1 MSQASFW
8 KSGPSA
14 RASGHWPHSRQ
25 LTSTLRSAAP
35 ALLFGLRLWAAVCL
49 ALYIAFWLEL
59 DNASWAGTSAAIVCQ
74 PSLGSSLRK
83 GWFRMVGTGV
93 GATAI
98 VVLTACFPQDRLGF
112 LLGLAVWGGACGL
125 MVTLL
130 RNFAAYSAALAGYT
144 AAIIASDELGATGGA
159 NGDVFMLA
167 ITRAS
172 EICIGIVCAGVVLA
186 GTDFGGARRRL
197 AVQFAELSAEITGRL
212 AGTFALAGPELSE
225 TRPVRRDLVRRVIA
239 LDPVIDQALGES
251 SDLRPHSPILQT
263 AVGGLFAA
271 LSGWR
276 MVAVHLERLPS
287 NQGRREAGIVL
298 GNMPPEL
305 RSVPT
310 EGEAKNSAID
320 PFSAHR
326 ACAAAARALTAL
338 PNCTPSLRL
347 LADQTAR
354 ALIGIRRTFDGLLL
368 LADPARRIPGSASAP
383 LHVPDLLPSLLDGAR
398 VFVTIGAVELFWIM
412 TEWPNGPQALVF
424 ATIGVILFSQRA
436 DQAYALVMSFMVG
449 VALSAVFAAIVE
461 FAILP
466 GVATFASFSLAIGLV
481 LVPASALIAQPW
493 QTVMFTGMA
502 ANFIPLLAPANQM
515 SYNPQQFY
523 NGALAIV
530 AGVGV
535 AALAFRLLPPLSPA
549 QRSRR
554 LLALTLRDLRRL
566 TMGPIP
572 RTANEWQ
579 GRVYSRLSA
588 LPEQAEPLQRA
599 QLVAALSV
607 GTEIIRLRR
616 VVPRFDQDVELDA
629 ALNAVAK
636 GDSSAAVERLAQ
648 LDQRLAAL
656 PNTRPGARARLRA
669 RSSILAMSEALAQ
682 HAAYFDS
689 GVGR

>member
-1 MSQASFW
+1 MSRAGFWTTDPPQAYQSV
-8 KSGPSA
+8 A
-14 RASGHWPHSRQ
+14 AA
-25 LTSTLRSAAP
+25 LRFATP

-49 ALYIAFWLEL
+49 ALYIAFWLQL

-74 PSLGSSLRK
+74 TSLGASLRK

-112 LLGLAVWGGACGL
+112 LLGLALWGGACGV

-130 RNFAAYSAALAGYT
+130 RNFTAYSAALAGYT

-212 AGTFALAGPELSE
+212 AGTFDLAGPELSE

-251 SDLRPHSPILQT
+251 SDLRPHSPILQA

-276 MVAVHLERLPS
+276 MVAVHLERSPS
-287 NQGRREAGIVL
+287 NQDRREADIVY
-298 GNMPPEL
+298 GNMPQEL
-305 RSVPT
+305 CSVPT
-310 EGEAKNSAID
+310 EGHAKSWAID
-320 PFSAHR
+320 PSSVR
-326 ACAAAARALTAL
+326 RSCAAAVRALTAL
-338 PNCTPSLRL
+338 PNRAPSLRL

-354 ALIGIRRTFDGLLL
+354 ALIGIQRALDGLLL
-368 LADPARRIPGSASAP
+368 LADPARSIPVSGSMRFY
-383 LHVPDLLPSLLDGAR
+383 VPDLLPSLLDGAR
-398 VFVTIGAVELFWIM
+398 VFVTIAAVELFWIV
-412 TEWPNGPQALVF
+412 TEWPNGPGALVF
-424 ATIGVILFSQRA
+424 AAIGVILFSQRA
-436 DQAYALVMSFMVG
+436 DQAYATVMSFMVG

-461 FAILP
+461 FALLP
-466 GVATFASFSLAIGLV
+466 RVATFAGFSLAIGLV
-481 LVPASALIAQPW
+481 LVPAGVLMVQPW
-493 QTVMFTGMA
+493 HTVIFVAMT

-515 SYNPQQFY
+515 SYDTQQFY
-523 NGALAIV
+523 NAALAIV

-549 QRSRR
+549 LRTRR

-566 TMGPIP
+566 TKGPIP
-572 RTANEWQ
+572 RTANKWE

-599 QLVAALSV
+599 QLMAALSV
-607 GTEIIRLRR
+607 GTGIIRLRHVAR
-616 VVPRFDQDVELDA
+616 RFDQDAELNAALDA
-629 ALNAVAK
+629 LAR
-636 GDSSAAVERLAQ
+636 GDSSVATERLAR
-648 LDQRLAAL
+648 LDQRLAAI
-656 PNTRPGARARLRA
+656 PNTRPGARVRLRA
-669 RSSILAMSEALAQ
+669 RGGILAMSEALAQ
-682 HAAYFDS
+682 HSAYFDS

>member
-1 MSQASFW
+1 
-8 KSGPSA
+8 
-14 RASGHWPHSRQ
+14 
-25 LTSTLRSAAP
+25 
-35 ALLFGLRLWAAVCL
+35 
-49 ALYIAFWLEL
+49 
-59 DNASWAGTSAAIVCQ
+59 
-74 PSLGSSLRK
+74 
-83 GWFRMVGTGV
+83 
-93 GATAI
+93 
-98 VVLTACFPQDRLGF
+98 
-112 LLGLAVWGGACGL
+112 

-159 NGDVFMLA
+159 SGEVFMLA

-251 SDLRPHSPILQT
+251 SDLRAHSPILQT

-287 NQGRREAGIVL
+287 NQGRCEADIVL
-298 GNMPPEL
+298 GNIPQEL

-310 EGEAKNSAID
+310 EGEAKSWAID
-320 PFSAHR
+320 PSGARR
-326 ACAAAARALTAL
+326 ACTAAARALTAL
-338 PNCTPSLRL
+338 PSRTPSLRL

-354 ALIGIRRTFDGLLL
+354 ALIGIRQTFDGLLL
-368 LADPARRIPGSASAP
+368 LADPARRIPGSASAR
-383 LHVPDLLPSLLDGAR
+383 LYVPDLLPSLLDGAR
-398 VFVTIGAVELFWIM
+398 VFVTIAAVELFWIV

-424 ATIGVILFSQRA
+424 ATIGVLLFAQRA
-436 DQAYALVMSFMVG
+436 DQAYATVMSFMVG
-449 VALSAVFAAIVE
+449 VVLSAVLAAIVK

-466 GVATFASFSLAIGLV
+466 GVVTFAGFSLAIGFV
-481 LVPASALIAQPW
+481 LVPGGALMAQPW
-493 QTVMFTGMA
+493 QTVMFTGIA

-515 SYNPQQFY
+515 SYDPQQFY

-535 AALAFRLLPPLSPA
+535 AALVFRLLPPLSPA
-549 QRSRR
+549 LRSRR

-566 TMGPIP
+566 TRGPIP

-579 GRVYSRLSA
+579 GRVYSRLSV

-599 QLVAALSV
+599 QLMAALSV
-607 GTEIIRLRR
+607 GTEIIRLRHIAH
-616 VVPRFDQDVELDA
+616 RFDQDVELGA
-629 ALNAVAK
+629 ALDAVAK
-636 GDSSAAVERLAQ
+636 GDSSAAAERLAP

-656 PNTRPGARARLRA
+656 PDTRPGARARLRA
-669 RSSILAMSEALAQ
+669 RSSILAISEALAQ

-689 GVGR
+689 EVNR

>member
-1 MSQASFW
+1 
-8 KSGPSA
+8 
-14 RASGHWPHSRQ
+14 
-25 LTSTLRSAAP
+25 
-35 ALLFGLRLWAAVCL
+35 
-49 ALYIAFWLEL
+49 
-59 DNASWAGTSAAIVCQ
+59 
-74 PSLGSSLRK
+74 
-83 GWFRMVGTGV
+83 MVGTGV

-159 NGDVFMLA
+159 SGDVFMLA

-197 AVQFAELSAEITGRL
+197 AVQFAELSAVIAGRL

-239 LDPVIDQALGES
+239 LDPIIDQALGES
-251 SDLRPHSPILQT
+251 SDLRPYSPILQT

-287 NQGRREAGIVL
+287 NQGRREADIVL
-298 GNMPPEL
+298 ENMPQEL

-310 EGEAKNSAID
+310 EGDAKSWAID
-320 PFSAHR
+320 PTSAR
-326 ACAAAARALTAL
+326 RSCAAAVQALTAL
-338 PNCTPSLRL
+338 PNRTPSLRL

-354 ALIGIRRTFDGLLL
+354 ALIGIRRALDGMLLL
-368 LADPARRIPGSASAP
+368 SDPARSIPVSRSTRFY
-383 LHVPDLLPSLLDGAR
+383 VPDLLPSLLDGAR
-398 VFVTIGAVELFWIM
+398 VFVTIGAVELFWIV
-412 TEWPNGPQALVF
+412 TEWPNGPGALVF
-424 ATIGVILFSQRA
+424 AAIGVILFSQRA
-436 DQAYALVMSFMVG
+436 DQAYATVMSFMVG
-449 VALSAVFAAIVE
+449 VALSTVFAAIVE
-461 FAILP
+461 FALLP
-466 GVATFASFSLAIGLV
+466 GVATFAGFSLAIGLV
-481 LVPASALIAQPW
+481 LVPAGALMVQPW
-493 QTVMFTGMA
+493 HTVMFVGMT

-515 SYNPQQFY
+515 SYDTQQFY

-549 QRSRR
+549 LRSRR
-554 LLALTLRDLRRL
+554 LLALTLRDLRHL
-566 TMGPIP
+566 TTGPIP
-572 RTANEWQ
+572 RTANAWE
-579 GRVYSRLSA
+579 GLVYSRLSA
-588 LPEQAEPLQRA
+588 LPEKAEPLQRA
-599 QLVAALSV
+599 QILAALSV
-607 GTEIIRLRR
+607 GTGIIRLRR
-616 VVPRFDQDVELDA
+616 VAHRFDQDVELDA
-629 ALNAVAK
+629 ALNALAK
-636 GDSSAAVERLAQ
+636 GNSSAAAERLAR

-656 PNTRPGARARLRA
+656 PDTRPGGRVRLRA
-669 RSSILAMSEALAQ
+669 RSSILVMLEALAQ

-689 GVGR
+689 QVKR

>member
-1 MSQASFW
+1 MSWAGFWTTDPPQAYQSV
-8 KSGPSA
+8 A
-14 RASGHWPHSRQ
+14 AA
-25 LTSTLRSAAP
+25 LRFATP

-49 ALYIAFWLEL
+49 ALYIAFWLQL

-74 PSLGSSLRK
+74 TSLGASLRK

-98 VVLTACFPQDRLGF
+98 VVLTACFPQDRIGF
-112 LLGLAVWGGACGL
+112 LFCLAVWGGACGL

-144 AAIIASDELGATGGA
+144 AAIIASDALGATGGA

-167 ITRAS
+167 VTRAS
-172 EICIGIVCAGVVLA
+172 EICIGIVCAEVVLA
-186 GTDFGGARRRL
+186 GTDFGDARRRL
-197 AVQFAELSAEITGRL
+197 AVQFAELSAEITRRL
-212 AGTFALAGPELSE
+212 FGTFSLGGRELPE

-251 SDLRPHSPILQT
+251 SDLRHRSPILQA
-263 AVGGLFAA
+263 AVDGLFAA

-287 NQGRREAGIVL
+287 NQGRREADIVL
-298 GNMPPEL
+298 GNMPQEL

-310 EGEAKNSAID
+310 EGHAKSWEMDPSSAR
-320 PFSAHR
+320 R
-326 ACAAAARALTAL
+326 ACAATVRALIGL
-338 PNCTPSLRL
+338 PNRTPSLRL

-354 ALIGIRRTFDGLLL
+354 ALIGIRRALDGLLL
-368 LADPARRIPGSASAP
+368 LADPARSIPVSRSMR
-383 LHVPDLLPSLLDGAR
+383 LYVPDLLPSLLDGAR
-398 VFVTIGAVELFWIM
+398 VFVTIGAVELFWIV
-412 TEWPNGPQALVF
+412 TKWPNGPQALVF
-424 ATIGVILFSQRA
+424 ATIGVILFAQRA
-436 DQAYALVMSFMVG
+436 DQAYATVMSFMVG

-461 FAILP
+461 FAVLP
-466 GVATFASFSLAIGLV
+466 GGAAFAGFSLAIGLV
-481 LVPASALIAQPW
+481 LVPAGTLMVQPW
-493 QTVMFTGMA
+493 QTVIFVAMT

-515 SYNPQQFY
+515 SYDTQQFY
-523 NGALAIV
+523 NAALAIV

-549 QRSRR
+549 LRTRR

-566 TMGPIP
+566 PTGRIP
-572 RTANEWQ
+572 QNSDNWESRI
-579 GRVYSRLSA
+579 YSRLSA
-588 LPEQAEPLQRA
+588 LPEHAEPLQRA
-599 QLVAALSV
+599 QLMAALSV

-616 VVPRFDQDVELDA
+616 VAHRFDLQVEIDA
-629 ALNAVAK
+629 ALDAVAK
-636 GDSSAAVERLAQ
+636 GNSSAAAERLAR

-656 PNTRPGARARLRA
+656 PNTGPGARARLRA
-669 RSSILAMSEALAQ
+669 RSNILAMSEALGQ

>member
-1 MSQASFW
+1 
-8 KSGPSA
+8 
-14 RASGHWPHSRQ
+14 
-25 LTSTLRSAAP
+25 
-35 ALLFGLRLWAAVCL
+35 LRLWAAVCL
-49 ALYIAFWLEL
+49 ALYIAFWLQL

-74 PSLGSSLRK
+74 PSLGASLRK

-98 VVLTACFPQDRLGF
+98 VVLTACFPQDRIGF
-112 LLGLAVWGGACGL
+112 LLGLAAWGGACGL

-197 AVQFAELSAEITGRL
+197 AVQFAELAAEITGRL

-239 LDPVIDQALGES
+239 LDPIIDQALGES

-276 MVAVHLERLPS
+276 MVAVHLARLPS
-287 NQGRREAGIVL
+287 NQGRHEADIVL
-298 GNMPPEL
+298 GNMPQEL

-310 EGEAKNSAID
+310 ESQAKSWAID
-320 PFSAHR
+320 PSSARR
-326 ACAAAARALTAL
+326 ACAAAVRALTAL
-338 PNCTPSLRL
+338 PNRTPSLRL
-347 LADQTAR
+347 LADQTAM
-354 ALIGIRRTFDGLLL
+354 AMIGIRRALEGLLL
-368 LADPARRIPGSASAP
+368 LADPARSIPVSGSMRFY
-383 LHVPDLLPSLLDGAR
+383 VPDLLPSLLDGAR
-398 VFVTIGAVELFWIM
+398 VFVTIGAVELFWIV
-412 TEWPNGPQALVF
+412 TEWPNGPGALVF
-424 ATIGVILFSQRA
+424 AAIGVILFSQRA
-436 DQAYALVMSFMVG
+436 DQAYATVMSFMVG

-461 FAILP
+461 FAVLP
-466 GVATFASFSLAIGLV
+466 GVATFAGFSLAIGLV
-481 LVPASALIAQPW
+481 LVPAGALMAQPW
-493 QTVMFTGMA
+493 HTVIFVAMT

-515 SYNPQQFY
+515 SYDTQQFY
-523 NGALAIV
+523 NAALAIV

-549 QRSRR
+549 LRSRR

-566 TMGPIP
+566 TTGRIP
-572 RTANEWQ
+572 QNSDNWESRI
-579 GRVYSRLSA
+579 YSRLSA
-588 LPEQAEPLQRA
+588 LPEHAEPLQRA
-599 QLVAALSV
+599 QLMAALSV
-607 GTEIIRLRR
+607 GTGIIRLRR
-616 VVPRFDQDVELDA
+616 VAHRFDQDVELDA
-629 ALNAVAK
+629 ALDAVAN
-636 GDSSAAVERLAQ
+636 GDSSAAAERLAR

-682 HAAYFDS
+682 HAAYFDL

>member
-1 MSQASFW
+1 MS
-8 KSGPSA
+8 PV
-14 RASGHWPHSRQ
+14 
-25 LTSTLRSAAP
+25 RSAAP

-49 ALYIAFWLEL
+49 ALYIAFWLQL

-74 PSLGSSLRK
+74 PSLGASLRK
-83 GWFRMVGTGV
+83 GWFRMIGTGV

-98 VVLTACFPQDRLGF
+98 VALTACFPQDRIGF

-197 AVQFAELSAEITGRL
+197 AVQFAELSAEIAVRL
-212 AGTFALAGPELSE
+212 AGTFALAGSELSE

-239 LDPVIDQALGES
+239 LDPIIDQALGES

-287 NQGRREAGIVL
+287 NQGRHEADMVL
-298 GNMPPEL
+298 GNMPQEL
-305 RSVPT
+305 RAVPT
-310 EGEAKNSAID
+310 ESQAKSWAID
-320 PFSAHR
+320 PSSARR
-326 ACAAAARALTAL
+326 ACALAVRALTAL
-338 PNCTPSLRL
+338 PNRTPSLRL
-347 LADQTAR
+347 LADQTAM
-354 ALIGIRRTFDGLLL
+354 ALIGIRRALEGLLL
-368 LADPARRIPGSASAP
+368 LADPARSIPVSGSMRFY
-383 LHVPDLLPSLLDGAR
+383 VPDLLPSLLDGAR
-398 VFVTIGAVELFWIM
+398 VFVTIGAVELFWIV

-424 ATIGVILFSQRA
+424 AAIGVILFSQRA
-436 DQAYALVMSFMVG
+436 DQAYATVMSFMVG

-461 FAILP
+461 FAVLP
-466 GVATFASFSLAIGLV
+466 GVATFAGFSLAIGLV
-481 LVPASALIAQPW
+481 LVPAGALMVQPW
-493 QTVMFTGMA
+493 HTVIFVAMT

-515 SYNPQQFY
+515 SYDTQQFY
-523 NGALAIV
+523 NAALAIV

-549 QRSRR
+549 LRSRR

-566 TMGPIP
+566 TTGRIP
-572 RTANEWQ
+572 QNSDNWESRI
-579 GRVYSRLSA
+579 YSRLSA
-588 LPEQAEPLQRA
+588 LPEHAEPLQRA
-599 QLVAALSV
+599 QLMAALSV
-607 GTEIIRLRR
+607 GTGIIRLRR
-616 VVPRFDQDVELDA
+616 VAHRFDQDIELDA
-629 ALNAVAK
+629 ALDAVAK
-636 GDSSAAVERLAQ
+636 GKSSVAIERLAR
-648 LDQRLAAL
+648 LDGMLAVL
-656 PNTRPGARARLRA
+656 PSTRPGARLMLRA
-669 RSSILAMSEALAQ
+669 RGRILAMSEALAQ